1 MLAKRYSAHRI
12 ASFVVGAL
20 LACLAVPGSAGAHA
34 TLCVGPGHGCFETLQ
49 AAVDAAHDGSTIRIA
64 PGTYRGGVVVA
75 RSVRLA
81 GSGAG
86 RTVIR
91 GGGPVL
97 TLGGTTSIS
106 DVTVTGGVTSVNPHS
121 PGCGPDVPV
130 CGPGYADATAL
141 GGGIEALPG
150 SAVTLVRTVVT
161 GNRAAPSHTVPS
173 VKAVCPDGP
182 CPASFGDAAGIDNW
196 GTMRLIRSVVSDN
209 RASGA
214 QSQGGGIV
222 SEAGATL
229 ALEHSIVAGNRV
241 EAIAPYG
248 RFANGGGIFIDGGG
262 TLTVDHSAITGNR
275 VSLAN
280 SIPHPYPKQ
289 DGGTDGG
296 SAIGG
301 GLFIADGASA
311 TIRHSQLDRNVV
323 TVDAPLG
330 EPFGDAAALC
340 SCTGLPL
347 TISDTSIEGNRLS
360 VHVFSSDDNGPSGP
374 AALDSGGPTTIL
386 RTRIAGNRATIA
398 APTGGAGI
406 LATIGFFS
414 GGTEPVTIT
423 DSAVTS
429 NRVAAFAPAG
439 AATVQGAGITN
450 AGSLVLDH
458 ATIRDNRGTA
468 RGQSGFAQGAG
479 IWNGEIFGIP
489 TAPPALRHSR
499 VTGNVLTASPGLDV
513 QGGGLF
519 TVGFP
524 PLLADSRIAGNLPDQ
539 CAGC

>member
-1 MLAKRYSAHRI
+1 MPAKRSSAPM
-12 ASFVVGAL
+12 VLVAL
-20 LACLAVPGSAGAHA
+20 LAWLALPGSAAAHGS
-34 TLCVGPGHGCFETLQ
+34 TLCVGPGHGCSRTLQ

-97 TLGGTTSIS
+97 TLDGAIS
-106 DVTVTGGVTSVNPHS
+106 VSDLTVTGGVTSTNPRS
-121 PGCGPDVPV
+121 PGCGPDVPA

-150 SAVTLVRTVVT
+150 STVTLRRTVVA
-161 GNRAAPSHTVPS
+161 GNRAEPSHTVPS
-173 VKAVCPDGP
+173 VKATCPDGP

-196 GTMRLIRSVVSDN
+196 GTMRLIRSVVRDN
-209 RASGA
+209 HAAGA

-222 SEAGATL
+222 SEAGASL
-229 ALEHSIVAGNRV
+229 ALEHSLITHNRA

-248 RFANGGGIFIDGGG
+248 RFANGGGIFVDAGG
-262 TLTVDHSAITGNR
+262 TLTVDRSAITDNR
-275 VSLAN
+275 ASLAN
-280 SIPHPYPKQ
+280 SIPHPYPQQ

-296 SAIGG
+296 AVIGG
-301 GLFIADGASA
+301 GIFITDGAGA
-311 TIRHSQLDRNVV
+311 TIRHSRIDGNQV

-330 EPFGDAAALC
+330 EPIGDAAALC

-347 TISDTSIEGNRLS
+347 TITDTSIAGNRLM
-360 VHVFSSDDNGPSGP
+360 VHVLSSDDNAPSGP

-386 RTRIAGNRATIA
+386 RTSIRDNEATIA
-398 APTGGAGI
+398 AASGGAGT
-406 LATIGFFS
+406 LGTIGFFS
-414 GGTEPVTIT
+414 GGTEPVTIA
-423 DSAVTS
+423 DSAVTA
-429 NRVAAFAPAG
+429 NHVAAVAPSG

-450 AGSLVLDH
+450 AGALVLDH
-458 ATIRDNRGTA
+458 ALIHGNRGTA
-468 RGQSGFAQGAG
+468 SGQSGFAQGAG

-489 TAPPALRHSR
+489 TAPPTLQHTR
-499 VTGNVLTASPGLDV
+499 VTGNVLTATPGLDV
-513 QGGGLF
+513 RGGGLF

-524 PLLADSRIAGNLPDQ
+524 PLLTDSRLADNLPDQ

>member
-1 MLAKRYSAHRI
+1 MPAKRSSAPQWI
-12 ASFVVGAL
+12 VVLAL
-20 LACLAVPGSAGAHA
+20 LVSLAVPGSAAAGT
-34 TLCVGPGHGCFETLQ
+34 TLCVGRAHGCFTSLQ
-49 AAVDAAHDGSTIRIA
+49 AAVDAAQEGSTIKLA

-97 TLGGTTSIS
+97 TLGGTTTVS
-106 DVTVTGGVTSVNPHS
+106 DLTVTGGVTSTNPRS
-121 PGCGPDVPV
+121 PECGPDVPS

-141 GGGIEALPG
+141 GGGIEAQPG
-150 SAVTLVRTVVT
+150 STVTLLRTVVA
-161 GNRAAPSHTVPS
+161 GNRAMPSHTVPS
-173 VKAVCPDGP
+173 VKATCPDGP

-196 GTMRLIRSVVSDN
+196 GTMRLVRSVVRDN
-209 RASGA
+209 HAAGA

-222 SEAGATL
+222 SEAGASL
-229 ALEHSIVAGNRV
+229 ALEHSVVAGNHA

-248 RFANGGGIFIDGGG
+248 RFANGGGIYVDGGG
-262 TLTVDHSAITGNR
+262 TLSVDHSAITGNR
-275 VSLAN
+275 ASLAN

-289 DGGTDGG
+289 DGGSDGG
-296 SAIGG
+296 AVIGG
-301 GLFIADGASA
+301 GIFVSDGSGA
-311 TIRHSQLDRNVV
+311 TIRHSRVDGNTVA
-323 TVDAPLG
+323 VDAPLG
-330 EPFGDAAALC
+330 EPYGDAAGLC

-347 TISDTSIEGNRLS
+347 TLTDTSIAGNRL
-360 VHVFSSDDNGPSGP
+360 VVRVLSSDDTGPSGNT
-374 AALDSGGPTTIL
+374 ALDSGGPTTIR
-386 RTRIAGNRATIA
+386 RTRITGNHGTIT

-406 LATIGFFS
+406 LGAAGFFS
-414 GGTEPVTIT
+414 GGTEPVTIS
-423 DSAVTS
+423 DSAITS

-450 AGSLVLDH
+450 AGAIVLDH
-458 ATIRDNRGTA
+458 ATIGDNHGTA
-468 RGQSGFAQGAG
+468 SGLTGLAQGGG

-489 TAPPALRHSR
+489 TAPPTLRHTR
-499 VTGNVLTASPGLDV
+499 VTGNVLTAGPGVDV
-513 QGGGLF
+513 RGGGLF

-524 PLLADSRIAGNLPDQ
+524 PVLTDSRVTGNLPDQ